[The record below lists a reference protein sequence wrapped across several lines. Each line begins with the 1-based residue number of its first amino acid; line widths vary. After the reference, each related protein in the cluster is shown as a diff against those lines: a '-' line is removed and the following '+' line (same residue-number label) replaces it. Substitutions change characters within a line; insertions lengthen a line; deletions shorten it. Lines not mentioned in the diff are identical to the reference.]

1 MFASLA
7 VHNYYNL
14 FLYYHIIDTEE
25 MSQRAIKRGINKQ
38 IQLYKTEAT
47 ILEQKGSANVT
58 KYSWEI
64 PSLSLDECGTIR
76 VVGRVF
82 PYVVPV
88 TGVKPYRIYIYDIQ
102 TTSFH
107 PAIPKQGSTFVQKSA
122 LLECEYAFKPISP
135 IVVEL
140 SPQNIS
146 RIVLRID
153 EDGSTDVGI
162 NKDADFTIVL
172 QIEEKEPEFIEYGAR
187 NNIQLHQQQPLAA
200 QNYGGSYYGY

>member
-1 MFASLA
+1 V

-25 MSQRAIKRGINKQ
+25 MSQRAIKRRINKQ

-47 ILEQKGSANVT
+47 ILEQKGTANVT

-64 PSLSLDECGTIR
+64 PSISLDECGTIR

-107 PAIPKQGSTFVQKSA
+107 PAIPKEGSTYLPKSA
-122 LLECEYAFKPISP
+122 LLECEYAFKPMSP

-140 SPQNIS
+140 SPQTIS
-146 RIVLRID
+146 KIVLRID
-153 EDGSTDVGI
+153 EDGGTDIGI

-172 QIEEKEPEFIEYGAR
+172 QIEEKEPEYIEYGTR

-200 QNYGGSYYGY
+200 QNYGGNYYGY

>member
-1 MFASLA
+1 
-7 VHNYYNL
+7 
-14 FLYYHIIDTEE
+14 
-25 MSQRAIKRGINKQ
+25 MSQRAVKRRINKQ

-47 ILEQKGSANVT
+47 VVEQKGDANVT

-76 VVGRVF
+76 IVGRVL

-88 TGVKPYRIYIYDIQ
+88 GGVKPYRIYIYDIQ

-107 PAIPKQGSTFVQKSA
+107 PVIPKAGVAYLPKSA

-146 RIVLRID
+146 KIVLRID
-153 EDGSTDVGI
+153 EDGGTDVGI

-172 QIEEKEPEFIEYGAR
+172 QIEEKEPEFIEYGPL

-200 QNYGGSYYGY
+200 QNYGGNYYGY

>member
-1 MFASLA
+1 MYVSLV

-25 MSQRAIKRGINKQ
+25 MSQRAIKPRLNKQ
-38 IQLYKTEAT
+38 IQLYKNEAT
-47 ILEQKGSANVT
+47 ILEQKGTANDT

-76 VVGRVF
+76 IVGRVF

-88 TGVKPYRIYIYDIQ
+88 AGVKPYRIYIYDIQ

-107 PAIPKQGSTFVQKSA
+107 PAISKTGASYLPKST

-140 SPQNIS
+140 SPQTIAK
-146 RIVLRID
+146 IVLRID
-153 EDGSTDVGI
+153 EDGSTDIGI

-172 QIEEKEPEFIEYGAR
+172 QIEEKEPEFIEYGGG
-187 NNIQLHQQQPLAA
+187 NNININHQQQALA
-200 QNYGGSYYGY
+200 SRLFM

>member
-1 MFASLA
+1 MFVSLA
-7 VHNYYNL
+7 VHNYYYL

-25 MSQRAIKRGINKQ
+25 MSQRAVKPRINKQ
-38 IQLYKTEAT
+38 IQLYKNEAT
-47 ILEQKGSANVT
+47 ILEQKGTANVT

-107 PAIPKQGSTFVQKSA
+107 PAIPKTGASYLPKST
-122 LLECEYAFKPISP
+122 LLECEYAFMPISP

-140 SPQNIS
+140 SPQTIA

-153 EDGSTDVGI
+153 EDGRTDIGI
-162 NKDADFTIVL
+162 NKDADFSIVL
-172 QIEEKEPEFIEYGAR
+172 QIEEKEPEFIEYGTR
-187 NNIQLHQQQPLAA
+187 NNIQTYQQQALASR
-200 QNYGGSYYGY
+200 NYW

>member
-1 MFASLA
+1 
-7 VHNYYNL
+7 
-14 FLYYHIIDTEE
+14 
-25 MSQRAIKRGINKQ
+25 MSQRAIKPRINKQ
-38 IQLYKTEAT
+38 IQLYKNEAT
-47 ILEQKGSANVT
+47 ILEQKGTANVT

-107 PAIPKQGSTFVQKSA
+107 PAIPKEGSTYLPKST

-140 SPQNIS
+140 SPQTIA

-153 EDGSTDVGI
+153 EDGSTDIGI
-162 NKDADFTIVL
+162 NKDADFSIVL

-187 NNIQLHQQQPLAA
+187 NNIQLHQQQTLAA
-200 QNYGGSYYGY
+200 QNYDGNYYGY

>member
-1 MFASLA
+1 
-7 VHNYYNL
+7 
-14 FLYYHIIDTEE
+14 
-25 MSQRAIKRGINKQ
+25 MSQRAIKRRINKQ
-38 IQLYKTEAT
+38 IQLHKTEAT
-47 ILEQKGSANVT
+47 ILEQKGTDNVT
-58 KYSWEI
+58 KYSCEI

-107 PAIPKQGSTFVQKSA
+107 PVIPKEGSTYLPKSV

-140 SPQNIS
+140 SPQ
-146 RIVLRID
+146 
-153 EDGSTDVGI
+153 
-162 NKDADFTIVL
+162 TI
-172 QIEEKEPEFIEYGAR
+172 
-187 NNIQLHQQQPLAA
+187 
-200 QNYGGSYYGY
+200 